1 MALEDVTSTSSSGS
15 EADSGLP
22 SDADI
27 VSALKRGDED
37 GLRALLSKH
46 GGRVRR
52 GLSTLLPGRPDLVED
67 AMSRATQ
74 QIWQKPSGL
83 DEEKDLAGYLFV
95 IAKNVARKSL
105 RSEAMER
112 EVLLDYVKTPG
123 ASSPSEAQ
131 QKLLVDLRACIER
144 LGPLQQHIVRED
156 LSEGKSSPA
165 GPIAALFGTSKNTV
179 YVSRRRAYDRLRELL
194 GECGHFIED
203 ETKT

>member
-15 EADSGLP
+15 EADSGPP

-131 QKLLVDLRACIER
+131 ISSSAPRSPPTPTTSPSSARRTAI
-144 LGPLQQHIVRED
+144 P
-156 LSEGKSSPA
+156 SPA
-165 GPIAALFGTSKNTV
+165 STSPTSASPTRCARSRSSAWATAARPTPP
-179 YVSRRRAYDRLRELL
+179 VSTWPTCRP
-194 GECGHFIED
+194 
-203 ETKT
+203 